1 MSMTLQTEK
10 RYYTPEE
17 YLVLEETA
25 EYKNE
30 YVQGEIIP
38 MVGGTTNH
46 NRIAGNFYR
55 RFPLAIDTQD
65 YEVYMEGVRL
75 WLADF
80 NVYTY
85 PDVMVIPR
93 KPSYYGTGKTTVT
106 NPLIIVE
113 VLSRLT
119 QGYDRVEK
127 FTFYRTL
134 PSFQEY
140 ILIDQYRY
148 AVERFHKQS
157 REQWSVNFYEGEEAI
172 LDLASVPWSISLREL
187 YQCVDFEGVEE

>member
-1 MSMTLQTEK
+1 MPLQTEK
-10 RYYTPEE
+10 RDYTPEE

-30 YVQGEIIP
+30 YVRGEIIP

-46 NRIAGNFYR
+46 NKIAGNFYR
-55 RFPLAIDTQD
+55 RFPLAIETQD

-75 WLADF
+75 WLPDSQ
-80 NVYTY
+80 VYTY
-85 PDVMVIPR
+85 PDVMVIQGQ
-93 KPSYYGTGKTTVT
+93 PSYYGTGKTTVT

-113 VLSRLT
+113 VLSRST
-119 QGYDRVEK
+119 QGYDREEK

-134 PSFQEY
+134 PTFQEY

-148 AVERFHKQS
+148 AVERFHKRS
-157 REQWSVNFYEGEEAI
+157 REQWSLHFYEGEEAI
-172 LDLASVPWSISLREL
+172 LELASVPWSISLREL
-187 YQCVDFEGVEE
+187 YQRVDFDGVEE